1 MSTPPLDR
9 VPPTALVLAAIVSV
23 QVGAAL
29 ARDHFE
35 AVGPLG
41 AAALRLGLGTLV
53 LLAVLRPRPWTW
65 TRRAWLAAVVYGIA
79 LGGMNVAIYLSFQTL
94 PIGVAVTVEFLGPL
108 GLALAHTRRWR
119 DAVWALAAL
128 AGVALLGLQATGA
141 LDPVGLLWA
150 LLAGLC
156 WAGYILAS
164 AATGQHLPG
173 TQGLA
178 VAMVVASAIALPLGS
193 ASAAAGAATE
203 PWLLAVFLG
212 VALLSS
218 ALPYALELHAL
229 RRLATR
235 VFGVL
240 QSLGPAAAALA
251 GLLVLGERLGWPE
264 LIAVALITLAS
275 VGVTLGAR
283 RPAAAEVAVDR
294 VDGSREKPC

>member
-1 MSTPPLDR
+1 MSRMSTTPLDR
-9 VPPTALVLAAIVSV
+9 VPPTALALAAIVSV
-23 QVGAAL
+23 QLGAAL

-35 AVGPLG
+35 AVGSLG

-65 TRRAWLAAVVYGIA
+65 TGRAWLAAIVYGIA

-108 GLALAHTRRWR
+108 GLALAQTRRWR

-128 AGVALLGLQATGA
+128 LGVGLLGLQATGS

-164 AATGQHLPG
+164 AATGKHLPG

-178 VAMVVASAIALPLGS
+178 VAMVVASAIALPLG
-193 ASAAAGAATE
+193 AVSAAEGVAAE

-251 GLLVLGERLGWPE
+251 GFLVLGERLGWPE
-264 LIAVALITLAS
+264 LAALGLITVAS

-283 RPAAAEVAVDR
+283 RPPAAKAAVDR
-294 VDGSREKPC
+294 VEPS

>member
-1 MSTPPLDR
+1 MPTTPLDR
-9 VPPTALVLAAIVSV
+9 VPPTALALAAIASV
-23 QVGAAL
+23 QLGAAL
-29 ARDHFE
+29 ARDHFD
-35 AVGPLG
+35 AVGSLG

-65 TRRAWLAAVVYGIA
+65 TRRAWLAAVVYGVA

-94 PIGVAVTVEFLGPL
+94 PIGIAVTVEFLGPL
-108 GLALAHTRRWR
+108 GLALAQTRRWR

-128 AGVALLGLQATGA
+128 VGVALLGLQATGT
-141 LDPVGLLWA
+141 LDPIGLLWA

-178 VAMVVASAIALPLGS
+178 VAMVVAAAIALPLGS
-193 ASAAAGAATE
+193 ASAVVGVVAE

-251 GLLVLGERLGWPE
+251 GFLILGERLGWPE
-264 LIAVALITLAS
+264 LVALALITIAS

-283 RPAAAEVAVDR
+283 RPAVAEAAADR
-294 VDGSREKPC
+294 LDGS